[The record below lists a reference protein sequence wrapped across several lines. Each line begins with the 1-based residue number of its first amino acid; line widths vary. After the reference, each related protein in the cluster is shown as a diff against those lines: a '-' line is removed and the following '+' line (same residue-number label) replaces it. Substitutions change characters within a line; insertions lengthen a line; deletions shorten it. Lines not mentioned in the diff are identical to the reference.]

1 MQPINHCLC
10 LLVITLSVING
21 YEYNEE
27 KVPGLEIVL
36 LTPAT
41 TTPVKSD
48 ISTVELEFNRTRY
61 RINWKNVSEVLTSR
75 VIQDAWASSNLLETL
90 QETLQKRKSI
100 LKLNMVYVSNKEINF
115 CKSFLSSEIINITSD
130 FNYSSL
136 PGFLGSFDVIN
147 HELTHGVLVSKRE
160 LFTNALDIMGLFYAI
175 KLNAETFKI
184 TFDESKVI
192 ISGIM
197 TADWILVSIANS
209 SSEVNGQCVAL
220 LFGDPE
226 KFPPLKGYV
235 SYRDLVVVRNDNYAI
250 AVIAPMSHGTMGLNF
265 LPQNLTEIFFSI
277 LNSPLKVINDLKGK
291 LFEMESKGACQN
303 PSDEQN
309 ILSLFF
315 EVTAVHFLYVRNL
328 NKEEPVNVGC
338 VVKHVAA
345 LKSLERLFKL
355 CFPAFELHSLNL
367 WTLSHL
373 AASQVANLP
382 PNNVMSLNTDER
394 EVVFSMFKLANNNN
408 VDGIILNEIIKISD
422 QMYTMYSDIYQLSNT
437 YRQTVMD
444 IYEVLTTV
452 SLTNIG
458 ARAFYPYILF
468 TSMCNNVEIS
478 YMINQISKPND
489 ITIFRVFSPCFLSL
503 RFDLDENK
511 LRSDAPQTSKR
522 TGSELAQGASGFW
535 RLLHAF
541 HATRINEFSVI
552 NCTRLAWKQVTALM
566 PLTNITYVISSVRP
580 DHARVYEVSEMF
592 LNSAMF
598 VSAVYPNCSHFTPPG
613 TALHIP
619 ILYNFSAPRIGCPLC
634 DSIVLS
640 YDENQGLQTMMYVSN
655 PTVQANLFSPYSPF
669 FDNDNFHIHYLWLMN
684 NGTVVEI
691 RGLYRRHALSAIALV
706 FAFIGTMSAL
716 YFLFKLFSILA

>member
-1 MQPINHCLC
+1 MARISFIFFFTIIRC
-10 LLVITLSVING
+10 SVTDK
-21 YEYNEE
+21 YVYDE
-27 KVPGLEIVL
+27 K
-36 LTPAT
+36 
-41 TTPVKSD
+41 SN
-48 ISTVELEFNRTRY
+48 VELEFNGTIY
-61 RINWKNVSEVLTSR
+61 QINWRNVSKELTSI
-75 VIQDAWASSNLLETL
+75 VMEDAWYDSLLLEPLSVTL
-90 QETLQKRKSI
+90 EKRKSLLRSSI
-100 LKLNMVYVSNKEINF
+100 VNVHNNDYTF
-115 CKSFLSSEIINITSD
+115 CKSSSDHVINLTVD

-136 PGFLGSFDVIN
+136 PGFTGNFNVM
-147 HELTHGVLVSKRE
+147 THGLTQGVLLTKRE
-160 LFTNALDIMGLFYAI
+160 LFTDSTNIMDLFYAEKI
-175 KLNAETFKI
+175 NAEMFKI
-184 TFDESKVI
+184 TFDYSNVI
-192 ISGIM
+192 ISGII
-197 TADWILVSIANS
+197 TENWILVSVTNS
-209 SSEVNGQCVAL
+209 SVKSNMQCVAL
-220 LFGDPE
+220 LFGVPST
-226 KFPPLKGYV
+226 FPALKGYV
-235 SYRDLVVVRNDNYAI
+235 SYRDLLVVKNSNYALG
-250 AVIAPMSHGTMGLNF
+250 VIAPKSYNTLDLAF
-265 LPQNLTEIFFSI
+265 LPKNFTEMFVSVI
-277 LNSPLKVINDLKGK
+277 NSPLNAIDYLKGK
-291 LFEMESKGACQN
+291 LLAIEAKGACQN
-303 PSDEQN
+303 PSNEND
-309 ILSLFF
+309 ILSFFF
-315 EVTAVHFLYVRNL
+315 EVTAVNFLFIKNL
-328 NKEEPVNVGC
+328 QKQQLVNVGC
-338 VVKHVAA
+338 VVRHVAA
-345 LKSLERLFKL
+345 LESLMHLLRLCYPTFKL
-355 CFPAFELHSLNL
+355 YELNL
-367 WTLSHL
+367 ETLSHI
-373 AASQVANLP
+373 AESQVFNLP
-382 PNNVMSLNTDER
+382 ANSMLSLSVNDQ
-394 EVVFSMFKLANNNN
+394 EVVFSMFKIVYNTPK
-408 VDGIILNEIIKISD
+408 VSGKILNEIVYITNY
-422 QMYTMYSDIYQLSNT
+422 MYTKYSENYQLTNT
-437 YRQTVMD
+437 FRRNVMNM
-444 IYEVLTTV
+444 YEVLTTIKLNV
-452 SLTNIG
+452 TDSSV
-458 ARAFYPYILF
+458 FYPYILF

-478 YMINQISKPND
+478 YMINQIAKPDD

-522 TGSELAQGASGFW
+522 TGLELAQGASGFW

-580 DHARVYEVSEMF
+580 DHARVYEVSEVF